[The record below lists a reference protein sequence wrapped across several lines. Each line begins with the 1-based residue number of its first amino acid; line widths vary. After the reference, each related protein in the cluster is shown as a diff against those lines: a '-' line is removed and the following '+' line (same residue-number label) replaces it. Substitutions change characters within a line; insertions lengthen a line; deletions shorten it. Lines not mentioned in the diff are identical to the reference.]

1 MKEVI
6 RSYRNTMT
14 ALLKR
19 REELCNQR
27 GNCDQRITLLDFE
40 IEEVEEVL
48 RMLAK
53 YDDEAIMPARQAG

>member
-6 RSYRNTMT
+6 KSYRDTMT

-19 REELCNQR
+19 REELCHQR
-27 GNCDQRITLLDFE
+27 GCCDERIALLEFE

-53 YDDEAIMPARQAG
+53 YDDNVPERAAG

>member
-1 MKEVI
+1 MKEI
-6 RSYRNTMT
+6 IQSYRSTMV

-19 REELCNQR
+19 REELCSQR
-27 GNCDQRITLLDFE
+27 GSCDQRIRLLDFE

-53 YDDEAIMPARQAG
+53 YDEETTVPLRSAG